1 MTNEEIII
9 KSDTVVKDCDCT
21 GCQSMCRTPCLGTPE
36 DIVNLVKA
44 GYVDRIAVTDWATG
58 IIWGT
63 HKKMVPMIQ
72 PRLDTETGFCTFFER
87 QTGHCQLHDIGLKP
101 LEGKLAYH
109 ESRKY
114 TMETIKNSPV
124 LLIVSEWEQIE
135 NLTNEILCQ
144 KQN

>member
-1 MTNEEIII
+1 MTNDEIII
-9 KSDTVVKDCDCT
+9 KSHTVIKNCDCT
-21 GCQSMCRTPCLGTPE
+21 ICQSMCRNPCLGTPE
-36 DIVNLVKA
+36 DIINLIEA
-44 GYVDRIAVTDWATG
+44 GYNDKIAVTDWATG

-63 HKKMVPMIQ
+63 HKKIVQMIQ
-72 PRLDTETGFCTFFER
+72 PKLDTNTGFCAFFEK

-124 LLIVSEWEQIE
+124 LLIVSEWEKII
-135 NLTNEILCQ
+135 NL
-144 KQN
+144 KK